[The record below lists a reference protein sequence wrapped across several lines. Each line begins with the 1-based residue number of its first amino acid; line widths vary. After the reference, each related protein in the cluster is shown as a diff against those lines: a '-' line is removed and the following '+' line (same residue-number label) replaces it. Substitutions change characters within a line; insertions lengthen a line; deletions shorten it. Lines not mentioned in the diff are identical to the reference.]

1 MKQKATFGS
10 VSFSFI
16 NSTAFILFALLCIF
30 PLYYIFVLTVS
41 DNKWVASG
49 ALVVFPKGFNVEN
62 YVQVLKLDGIGMAL
76 WVTILKTAVG
86 TVCTLAGS
94 SFLAFLFTKPNMFM
108 RKFLYRFVLVTM
120 YFNAGLI
127 PWFIN
132 MKNLHLMNTFAVYI
146 IPYIVAPFYIILIKT
161 YLESI
166 PSALEESAQIDGAGI
181 FRIFWSILVPLS
193 KPILATVAVFE
204 SVNQWNNLR
213 DNLFLITD
221 SRLNTLQFILYKFMS
236 EADALASK
244 IMVNGGAGLSASNFT
259 LTPTAVSMTIAMVV
273 ILPIVCIYP
282 VMQRYFTKGIML
294 GAVKG

>member
-1 MKQKATFGS
+1 MKQKASFGS
-10 VSFSFI
+10 FSFSFI

-49 ALVVFPKGFNVEN
+49 ALVVFPKGFNIQN
-62 YVQVLKLDGIGMAL
+62 YIQVLKLDGIGMAL
-76 WVTILKTAVG
+76 WITILKTVVG
-86 TVCTLAGS
+86 TACTLAGS
-94 SFLAFLFTKPNMFM
+94 SFLAFLFTKPHMFM

-132 MKNLHLMNTFAVYI
+132 IKNLHLMNTFAVYI

-161 YLESI
+161 FLESI

-181 FRIFWSILVPLS
+181 FRVFWSILVPLS

-221 SRLNTLQFILYKFMS
+221 SRLNTLQFVLYKFMS

-282 VMQRYFTKGIML
+282 IMQRYFTKGIML

>member
-1 MKQKATFGS
+1 MKQKASFGS
-10 VSFSFI
+10 YSFSFI
-16 NSTAFILFALLCIF
+16 NSTVFILFALLCIF

-49 ALVVFPKGFNVEN
+49 ALVVFPKGFNVQN
-62 YVQVLKLDGIGMAL
+62 YVHVLKLDGIGMAL
-76 WVTILKTAVG
+76 WVTILKTVVG
-86 TVCTLAGS
+86 TACTLAGS
-94 SFLAFLFTKPNMFM
+94 SFLAFLFTKPHMLM

-132 MKNLHLMNTFAVYI
+132 IKNLHLMNTFAVYI

-161 YLESI
+161 FLESI

-181 FRIFWSILVPLS
+181 FRVFWSILVPLS

-221 SRLNTLQFILYKFMS
+221 SRLNTLQFVLYKFMS

-244 IMVNGGAGLSASNFT
+244 IMVNGGAGLSATNFT

-282 VMQRYFTKGIML
+282 IMQRYFTKGIML